1 MGKTYASGR
10 IDGKTFR
17 WDFTFLVDTGAT
29 WIGLPQI
36 YIDALGLDPIP
47 DAVVAIETGN
57 GLVNKQLYNIR
68 GTLEGAAF
76 LDVAVDAPRFLV
88 GYALLQELGFV
99 VDPARERIVP
109 RTEQGAG
116 PPTGL

>member
-17 WDFTFLVDTGAT
+17 WDFIFLVDTGST

-36 YIDALGLDPIP
+36 YIDALGLEPIP
-47 DAVVAIETGN
+47 DVVVTIETGN
-57 GLVNKQLYNIR
+57 GLVEIRLYNIR
-68 GTLEGAAF
+68 GTLEDVAF
-76 LDVAVDAPRFLV
+76 LDVAVDAPQFLV
-88 GYALLQELGFV
+88 GYTLLQELGFV

-109 RTEQGAG
+109 RTEQGSG